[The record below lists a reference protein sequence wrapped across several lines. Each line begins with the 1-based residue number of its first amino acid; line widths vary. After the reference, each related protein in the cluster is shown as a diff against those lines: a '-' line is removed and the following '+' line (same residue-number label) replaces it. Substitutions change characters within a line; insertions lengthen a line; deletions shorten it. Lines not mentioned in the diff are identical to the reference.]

1 MTHDCLL
8 HQVRQQK
15 AHELVVNRD
24 QREKRDERAAQMILG
39 TLMQLGATGLARAVH
54 RWRAGAVAA
63 DAHAKNGAVLARIQ
77 QQQATISHLEIRP
90 LMKESSVAEERRLRL
105 AAEEACAALE
115 LKIKVLQREKAVGPA
130 VAARAELAL
139 SLKEAEGREERRA
152 ERQRFESLGRLCKL
166 VALGSYLRAVRA
178 RRLISALRGWAEAAG
193 ALTHA
198 EALHACRQ
206 EAERRGYRRALEAAL
221 AAERNA
227 TAAGKGA
234 EAARL
239 AEVQRE
245 MEVAWAEAR
254 AFEAA
259 RADDAAAAQATR
271 LELEARLR
279 RVEEALAEQ
288 AR

>member
-1 MTHDCLL
+1 L
-8 HQVRQQK
+8 H
-15 AHELVVNRD
+15 AD
-24 QREKRDERAAQMILG
+24 
-39 TLMQLGATGLARAVH
+39 GLPH
-54 RWRAGAVAA
+54 
-63 DAHAKNGAVLARIQ
+63 Q
-77 QQQATISHLEIRP
+77 
-90 LMKESSVAEERRLRL
+90 ERRLRL

-198 EALHACRQ
+198 EALHACMQ

-254 AFEAA
+254 ASEAA